1 MKHLLVTND
10 FPPKVGGIQNMLW
23 ELWRRLDP
31 ASFAVLTSPHAD
43 AVDFDAQQ
51 AFKVERIREPVL
63 LPHPLM
69 VKRIDRLA
77 RDFGAEH
84 VVLDPA
90 LPLGLVGP
98 SLSVPYSVMVHG
110 AEIAVPGRLPASR
123 QALARVLRGATQVFA
138 SGRYPAAEAIRV
150 MWGSRVPEH
159 GSSKVV
165 QIPPGVDTQ
174 RFIPLDDAARRAAR
188 EKFGVSPH
196 APLVVGVSRLVPR
209 KGFDVAIRAIAKV
222 AGRARSAGGI
232 RTDSSVDGVTMLIGG
247 TGREHDRLQSLINE
261 LDAPVRLLG
270 RVPDADLPALYGC
283 ADIFMMLCRNRWGGL
298 EQEGFGIVFAE
309 AAACAVPQIAGNS
322 GGAAEAVED
331 GRSGYVVGNPRNVD
345 DVAERLSSLLANSS
359 LRTSMGMAARARAVA
374 EFDYSV
380 LVARLATALRTT
392 N

>member
-43 AVDFDAQQ
+43 AAKFDARQP
-51 AFKVERIREPVL
+51 FRIERVSEPVL

-69 VKRIDRLA
+69 VRRIERLA
-77 RDFGAEH
+77 REFGAEH

-90 LPLGLVGP
+90 LPLGLVGR
-98 SLSVPYSVMVHG
+98 SLSLPYSVMVHG

-247 TGREHDRLQSLINE
+247 TGREHDRLQSLIRE